1 MFKKQI
7 EVNVEFI
14 DTKIGMIIMEM
25 ENYDNMDDK
34 EVLYDEL
41 YKLTELRN
49 RITDSKVKDSNS
61 KLWISGAIQVVG
73 ILTVLHYEKAD
84 AVVSKAYS
92 MATGM
97 FKGSV

>member
-1 MFKKQI
+1 MFRKQV

-14 DTKIGMIIMEM
+14 DAKIGEIMLEM
-25 ENYDNMDDK
+25 ENYDNMKDK
-34 EVLYDEL
+34 EILYDEL
-41 YKLTELRN
+41 YRLTELRN

-61 KLWISGAIQVVG
+61 KLWVSGAIQIVG